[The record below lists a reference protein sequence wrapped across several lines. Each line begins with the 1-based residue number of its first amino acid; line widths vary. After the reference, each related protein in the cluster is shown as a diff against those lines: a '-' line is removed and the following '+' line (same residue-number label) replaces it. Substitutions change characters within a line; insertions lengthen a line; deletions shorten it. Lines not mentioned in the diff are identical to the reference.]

1 MENFM
6 HDKTIWDGVLE
17 YLKENNID
25 ISSLEFF
32 KAWPVIAGIRLS
44 SCTRLI
50 SVKDIKMGKI
60 YVSPSSL
67 SAKSLLKIEEKR
79 IISDWN
85 KLFPSS
91 KINKVVI
98 TKVNCF

>member
-1 MENFM
+1 MQ
-6 HDKTIWDGVLE
+6 DKTIWDGVLD
-17 YLKENNID
+17 YLKETNID
-25 ISSLEFF
+25 ISHVEFF

-60 YVSPSSL
+60 YVSASSI
-67 SAKSLLKIEEKR
+67 SAKSLLKMEEKR
-79 IISDWN
+79 IIRDWN
-85 KLFPSS
+85 KIFPSS

-98 TKVNCF
+98 TKVN